1 MKRALITGITGQD
14 GAYLAEF
21 LANKGYQLFGTYR
34 RSSTPNF
41 WRLQALDILQKVT
54 LIPSDLTDMS
64 SLLEAVTI
72 SDPHEIYNLAAQ
84 SYVGASFDQPML
96 TAEVDGTGTLRFL
109 EIIRHL
115 KKNIKLYQAS
125 TSELYGDS
133 INRDGRQDEETKFLP
148 NSPYAAA
155 KLYGYHIVKIYREA
169 YGIFA
174 SNGILFNH
182 ESPLRGLEF
191 VTRKITNAVGKI
203 KSGFEKKLKLG
214 NLESARDWGY
224 APEYVEAMWL
234 ILQQSKADDY
244 ETFAQLVEMVISC
257 SPCECR
263 FWGRQGALCK
273 DNILISLDIQQIC
286 RHISNKSI
294 PPGRKYEL
302 QENIPPLLCRPRP
315 FQLNESKPCHP
326 KNGTNQQHRQLEPHR
341 TAGDQK
347 LSCRQ
352 KRRRK
357 RCLSSP
363 VASEMPASAAMV
375 PHRFRSRTGNP
386 NQRPDLLQKI
396 PGDAHE

>member
-84 SYVGASFDQPML
+84 SYVGASFYQPML

-244 ETFAQLVEMVISC
+244 VISTNETH
-257 SPCECR
+257 SVQEFVEEAFAAAGMDWEKYVEVDELLKRP
-263 FWGRQGALCK
+263 K
-273 DNILISLDIQQIC
+273 DVVHLRGDNSKAKEILNWQPKVKFKKLVRIS
-286 RHISNKSI
+286 
-294 PPGRKYEL
+294 
-302 QENIPPLLCRPRP
+302 
-315 FQLNESKPCHP
+315 
-326 KNGTNQQHRQLEPHR
+326 T
-341 TAGDQK
+341 
-347 LSCRQ
+347 
-352 KRRRK
+352 
-357 RCLSSP
+357 
-363 VASEMPASAAMV
+363 V
-375 PHRFRSRTGNP
+375 PT
-386 NQRPDLLQKI
+386 L
-396 PGDAHE
+396 AE